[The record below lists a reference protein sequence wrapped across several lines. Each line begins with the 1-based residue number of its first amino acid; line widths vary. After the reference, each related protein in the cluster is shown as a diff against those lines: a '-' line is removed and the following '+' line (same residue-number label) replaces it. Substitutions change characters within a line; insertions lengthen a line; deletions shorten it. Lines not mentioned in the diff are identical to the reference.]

1 MKSRYMSH
9 EAVPKNG
16 EKNITRSDRAGIAR
30 VAKIYD
36 REVLTTAVM
45 TTKNVFSSAE
55 SQPVIAY
62 PGQSGSHRQRCGTL
76 SRRHLWRNWLGDTLR
91 EHVADKIHASRR

>member
-1 MKSRYMSH
+1 MAKKLIPRS
-9 EAVPKNG
+9 EVAG
-16 EKNITRSDRAGIAR
+16 ITRG
-30 VAKIYD
+30 AKIYG

-62 PGQSGSHRQRCGTL
+62 PGQSGSHRQRRGTL
-76 SRRHLWRNWLGDTLR
+76 SRRHLWRN
-91 EHVADKIHASRR
+91 